1 MPFALVPS
9 RIFITRMLWLA
20 WVTPGLVTQEIL
32 FDKSSSQKINHNL
45 KGTMAGDFLSSK
57 FLSAQCNKKY
67 RCFLKIFSGSLW
79 ELPVP
84 SLTLAWESNSMH
96 QSNQTKVQHLA
107 FFKINEVL
115 TIDMSQ
121 FVFLI
126 GVPRQN
132 NKCLKPV
139 SNNSRLTHIMS
150 LLFLYA
156 SSKQSVLL
164 LVNED
169 FTASWKA

>member
-1 MPFALVPS
+1 M
-9 RIFITRMLWLA
+9 TRDN
-20 WVTPGLVTQEIL
+20 I
-32 FDKSSSQKINHNL
+32 
-45 KGTMAGDFLSSK
+45 LSSK

-67 RCFLKIFSGSLW
+67 RNFLNIFPGSLW

-107 FFKINEVL
+107 FCKINEVL

-126 GVPRQN
+126 GVPRRN
-132 NKCLKPV
+132 NNFLKPV
-139 SNNSRLTHIMS
+139 SNNSRLSHIMS
-150 LLFLYA
+150 VLF
-156 SSKQSVLL
+156 SVLCYQTKRSL
-164 LVNED
+164 IC
-169 FTASWKA
+169 

>member
-84 SLTLAWESNSMH
+84 S
-96 QSNQTKVQHLA
+96 
-107 FFKINEVL
+107 F
-115 TIDMSQ
+115 
-121 FVFLI
+121 
-126 GVPRQN
+126 GVGI
-132 NKCLKPV
+132 K
-139 SNNSRLTHIMS
+139 
-150 LLFLYA
+150 FDA
-156 SSKQSVLL
+156 SKQSDKGAAPGIL
-164 LVNED
+164 
-169 FTASWKA
+169 